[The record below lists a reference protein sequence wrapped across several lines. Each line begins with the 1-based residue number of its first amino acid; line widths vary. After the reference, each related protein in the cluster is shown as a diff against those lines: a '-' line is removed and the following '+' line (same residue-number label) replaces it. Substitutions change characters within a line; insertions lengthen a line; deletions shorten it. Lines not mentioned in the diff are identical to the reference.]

1 MNKQR
6 RKKLEQAIEIIAGAM
21 MEEEEALN
29 NLPEGIRESGKA
41 DKMEEYIGYM
51 DSAKEEL
58 EQITMDE

>member
-6 RKKLEQAIEIIAGAM
+6 RKKLEQAIEIITDAM

-29 NLPEGIRESGKA
+29 NLPEGIRESENA
-41 DKMEEYIGYM
+41 DKMEENIGYM

-58 EQITMDE
+58 EQITLD